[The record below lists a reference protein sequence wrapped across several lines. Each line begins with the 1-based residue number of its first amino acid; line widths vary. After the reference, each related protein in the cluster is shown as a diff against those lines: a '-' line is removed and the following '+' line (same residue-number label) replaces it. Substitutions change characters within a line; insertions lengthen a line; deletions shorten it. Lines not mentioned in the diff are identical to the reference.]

1 MVCSNADDENRDENN
16 AKKNV
21 ANQYKEK
28 PNRVLIS
35 RTEAKIFQKQCL
47 VYLVWRAS
55 LTLFQVRI
63 VLGFMM
69 NLSCPS

>member
-16 AKKNV
+16 VKKNV

-35 RTEAKIFQKQCL
+35 IYIFTNFHSI
-47 VYLVWRAS
+47 YLV
-55 LTLFQVRI
+55 
-63 VLGFMM
+63 
-69 NLSCPS
+69 

>member
-16 AKKNV
+16 VKKNV

-47 VYLVWRAS
+47 VYLV
-55 LTLFQVRI
+55 
-63 VLGFMM
+63 
-69 NLSCPS
+69 

>member
-1 MVCSNADDENRDENN
+1 MPFKLSTFSEQEEIINLKQKRKLSKWFVPMQMMKIEM
-16 AKKNV
+16 KIMQKNV

-47 VYLVWRAS
+47 AYLV
-55 LTLFQVRI
+55 
-63 VLGFMM
+63 
-69 NLSCPS
+69 

>member
-1 MVCSNADDENRDENN
+1 MPFKLSTFSEQEEIINLKQKRKLSKWFVPMQMMKIEM
-16 AKKNV
+16 KIMQKNV

-47 VYLVWRAS
+47 VYLV
-55 LTLFQVRI
+55 
-63 VLGFMM
+63 
-69 NLSCPS
+69 